1 MKTWRERL
9 TDILAFGMV
18 TFIIGSLIY
27 LAVSQDRSGRV
38 EPGSPEYAAFIAA
51 GVNRCVQGRMNA
63 DRRTERWYLPS
74 EAEYEVHC
82 RTTVLKRDRLY
93 PEARPRRPAS
103 EHTRL

>member
-1 MKTWRERL
+1 MNTWRERL
-9 TDILAFGMV
+9 NDILAVGVV
-18 TFIIGSLIY
+18 TFIFGSLIY
-27 LAVSQDRSGRV
+27 LAVSQERGGRV

-51 GVNRCVQGRMNA
+51 GVDRCVQGRMTA

-103 EHTRL
+103 

>member
-1 MKTWRERL
+1 MKTWREHL
-9 TDILAFGMV
+9 TDILTFGMV
-18 TFIIGSLIY
+18 TFTIGSLIY
-27 LAVSQDRSGRV
+27 VAVSQDRSGRV

-63 DRRTERWYLPS
+63 DRRTERWYLPPES
-74 EAEYEVHC
+74 EYEVHC

-103 EHTRL
+103 